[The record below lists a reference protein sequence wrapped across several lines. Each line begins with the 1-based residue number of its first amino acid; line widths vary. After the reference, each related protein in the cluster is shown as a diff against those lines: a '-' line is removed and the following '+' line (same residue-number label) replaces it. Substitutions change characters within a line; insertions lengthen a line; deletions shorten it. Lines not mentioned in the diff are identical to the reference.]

1 MKVILK
7 QKYESL
13 GTIGDVVDVKDGYA
27 RNFLIPQNIAV
38 LANKRNVRILQEDQK
53 MSEGRKNKEKKQA
66 EKFAEELVSVS
77 LTAAVKVGEEDRIF
91 GSVTAQMISDLLKE
105 KGYDID
111 KKKID
116 LEEPVK
122 ALGVYTVVIKLHHEV
137 NAKVRLW
144 VVKE

>member
-7 QKYESL
+7 QKHESL

-38 LANKRNVRILQEDQK
+38 LANKKNVRILQEDQK
-53 MSEGRKNKEKKQA
+53 MSERRKNKEQKQA
-66 EKFAEELVSVS
+66 EKFAEELGSVS

-105 KGYDID
+105 KGYDVD

-122 ALGVYTVVIKLHHEV
+122 ALGVYTVGIKLHHEV

>member
-7 QKYESL
+7 QDYEQL
-13 GTIGDVVDVKDGYA
+13 GKTGEVVEVKNGYA
-27 RNFLIPQNIAV
+27 RNFLIPQNIAAP
-38 LANKRNVRILQEDQK
+38 ANKRNMKILEEELK
-53 MSEGRKNKEKKQA
+53 MVDRRKNKERVQA
-66 EKFAEELVSVS
+66 EKFAEELGKVSI
-77 LTAAVKVGEEDRIF
+77 TAAVKVGEDERLF
-91 GSVTAQMISDLLKE
+91 GSVTSQMISDLLKE

-122 ALGVYTVVIKLHHEV
+122 ALGVYTVNIKLYHDV

>member
-7 QKYESL
+7 QDYEQL
-13 GTIGDVVDVKDGYA
+13 GKTGEVVEVKNGYA
-27 RNFLIPQNIAV
+27 RNFLIPQNIAAP
-38 LANKRNVRILQEDQK
+38 ANKRNMKILEEELK
-53 MSEGRKNKEKKQA
+53 MVDRRKNKERVQA
-66 EKFAEELVSVS
+66 EKFAEELGKVSI
-77 LTAAVKVGEEDRIF
+77 TAAVKVGEDERLF
-91 GSVTAQMISDLLKE
+91 GSVTSQMISDLLKE
-105 KGYDID
+105 KGYDVD

-122 ALGVYTVVIKLHHEV
+122 ALGVYTVNIKLYHDI